1 MCYTTLFASV
11 SRAAGES
18 SSELEAKCPMT
29 EAECTALCAAMV
41 ALREML
47 RAGIV
52 NQLITEAVRKELER
66 RYIEG
71 PQGSST
77 SLFARTME
85 SAGADAD
92 TRHSAPDVGVE
103 YDRYLQWDGE
113 LPRRHV
119 LRYLQ
124 SLVQPLSTAIEIV
137 AHFCDNPDSTHPLKL
152 DVSHVHVAATP
163 LFSAT
168 RVSAADYDS
177 FVDRLLRS
185 VDVGLD
191 DGRIFA
197 RMQRAL
203 RHVKEPLLAQM
214 AATTTVHPEAA
225 LLSLAVGGWCSTAVG
240 DEATKKHLH
249 DVFAG
254 GISRDNTPI
263 ILDAGK
269 RCCYCCALL
278 AQLLRPRSESD
289 PGGSERTP
297 LRPLKFVLEP
307 DGTHGIIVPWLPP
320 AGIPLNALRE
330 IRARLL
336 GVLRR
341 NLSKCDAQEVP

>member
-1 MCYTTLFASV
+1 MLPS
-11 SRAAGES
+11 SRPLTGRMTAG
-18 SSELEAKCPMT
+18 
-29 EAECTALCAAMV
+29 
-41 ALREML
+41 
-47 RAGIV
+47 
-52 NQLITEAVRKELER
+52 
-66 RYIEG
+66 
-71 PQGSST
+71 
-77 SLFARTME
+77 
-85 SAGADAD
+85 
-92 TRHSAPDVGVE
+92 
-103 YDRYLQWDGE
+103 YLQWDRE

-137 AHFCDNPDSTHPLKL
+137 AHLCDNLDPTYPLKL
-152 DVSHVHVAATP
+152 DVYHIQVAATP
-163 LFSAT
+163 LFSAA
-168 RVSAADYDS
+168 RVSGAYYDG

-185 VDVGLD
+185 VDVGSD
-191 DGRIFA
+191 DGRILA

-203 RHVKEPLLAQM
+203 RLVKEPLLAQM
-214 AATTTVHPEAA
+214 AARATVHPEAA
-225 LLSLAVGGWCSTAVG
+225 LMSLGAGGWRSSTMQDA
-240 DEATKKHLH
+240 ATKTHLH